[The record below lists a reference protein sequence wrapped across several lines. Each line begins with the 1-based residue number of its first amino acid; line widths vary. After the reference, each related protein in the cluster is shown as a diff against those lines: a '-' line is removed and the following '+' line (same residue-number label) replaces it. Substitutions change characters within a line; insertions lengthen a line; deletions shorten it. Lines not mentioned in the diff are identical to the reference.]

1 MQRMDRRKLLKIM
14 ASLPLL
20 MTYQSLSKTE
30 NRNYDNSVLNELKK
44 AQIVWEKSEKC
55 CPIQFI
61 NKLSISVIND
71 QTLLRAQ
78 ISNEFKKN
86 EVVDINGLIVSKTE
100 AALLASLSSVLNKT

>member
-1 MQRMDRRKLLKIM
+1 MDRRKLLKIM